1 MARRLS
7 FEKKILF
14 STLVTSFTTLETLAK
29 IAKLC
34 RDNGVKLMLTG
45 VPHYPQ
51 YAPWA
56 KARLAVL
63 LDPASEL
70 LPAAFY

>member
-14 STLVTSFTTLETLAK
+14 STLAK